1 MKWIKRLCSF
11 IFLCLFLVV
20 AFMLWRG
27 YGDCQDALK
36 KMSVQQMGAQIQA
49 KEDYTTLDQLP
60 KDYIDAVL
68 AVEDKRF
75 ISIRGSIR
83 LRYAGHCT
91 MISVQDHM

>member
-49 KEDYTTLDQLP
+49 KEDYTTLDHLP
-60 KDYIDAVL
+60 KRDDQSESDASMFG
-68 AVEDKRF
+68 RQ
-75 ISIRGSIR
+75 IHNRG
-83 LRYAGHCT
+83 LRQKLL
-91 MISVQDHM
+91 SP

>member
-36 KMSVQQMGAQIQA
+36 KMSV
-49 KEDYTTLDQLP
+49 
-60 KDYIDAVL
+60 
-68 AVEDKRF
+68 
-75 ISIRGSIR
+75 
-83 LRYAGHCT
+83 
-91 MISVQDHM
+91 